1 MRKLIV
7 IYLLVMN
14 IIGFIM
20 MGADKKRA
28 VKNEWR
34 IPERRLLLCALF
46 GGSIGSLVGMF
57 HFRHKTKHPK
67 FFIGIPVMLIFQI
80 EMIVLYLVCVYKLK

>member
-1 MRKLIV
+1 MEKLIV
-7 IYLLVMN
+7 VYLLLIN
-14 IIGFIM
+14 IMGFVM

-34 IPERRLLLCALF
+34 IPERKLLLCALF
-46 GGSIGSLVGMF
+46 GGSIGSLFGMF

-67 FFIGIPVMLIFQI
+67 FFIGIPAILIFQI
-80 EMIVLYLVCVYKLK
+80 EMAVIALTVYYKSN